1 MRNFRQALASPHP
14 AVYFSDPGRPL
25 EFSTVTE
32 RVAMHRAFAV
42 ALLSAFLITGCAARG
57 VRIAELKDQPTK
69 YDNKSVSITGTVTS
83 SWGIPLLP
91 YQLYNVDDGTGEI
104 TVLSQS
110 GRTPARGTRVQVK
123 GRINEFATLG
133 GRSVG
138 LHIQEQDRKIN

>member
-1 MRNFRQALASPHP
+1 
-14 AVYFSDPGRPL
+14 
-25 EFSTVTE
+25 
-32 RVAMHRAFAV
+32 MHRVFAV

-69 YDNKSVSITGTVTS
+69 YDNRSVSITGTVTS

-110 GRTPARGTRVQVK
+110 GRTPAKGTRVEVK

-138 LHIQEQDRKIN
+138 LHIQEQDRKIKS

>member
-1 MRNFRQALASPHP
+1 
-14 AVYFSDPGRPL
+14 
-25 EFSTVTE
+25 
-32 RVAMHRAFAV
+32 MHRVFAV
-42 ALLSAFLITGCAARG
+42 ALLSAFLMTGCAARG

-110 GRTPARGTRVQVK
+110 GRTPARGTRVEVK

-138 LHIQEQDRKIN
+138 LHIQEQDRKIKS

>member
-1 MRNFRQALASPHP
+1 
-14 AVYFSDPGRPL
+14 
-25 EFSTVTE
+25 
-32 RVAMHRAFAV
+32 MHRVFAV
-42 ALLSAFLITGCAARG
+42 ALLSAFLMTGCAARG

-110 GRTPARGTRVQVK
+110 GRTPAKGTRVEVRGK
-123 GRINEFATLG
+123 TKEFATFG

-138 LHIQEQDRKIN
+138 LHLQEENRKIKS

>member
-1 MRNFRQALASPHP
+1 
-14 AVYFSDPGRPL
+14 
-25 EFSTVTE
+25 
-32 RVAMHRAFAV
+32 MHRVFAV

-69 YDNKSVSITGTVTS
+69 YDNKSISITGTVTS

-110 GRTPARGTRVQVK
+110 GRTPAKGTRVEVK

-138 LHIQEQDRKIN
+138 LHIQEQDRKIKS

>member
-1 MRNFRQALASPHP
+1 
-14 AVYFSDPGRPL
+14 
-25 EFSTVTE
+25 
-32 RVAMHRAFAV
+32 MHRAFAV

-110 GRTPARGTRVQVK
+110 GRTPARGTRVEVK

-138 LHIQEQDRKIN
+138 LHIQEQDRKIKS